1 MVNLTVTCDKDVA
14 HLEHSTGGLRVN
26 GIRLAQNCTVLGQRS
41 SSLCVS
47 TVHTCTHALQC
58 SSSTLYIHKLRE
70 FENNMHL
77 INFNIT
83 NHGAMYY
90 PLALPNCPQAGSF
103 SANSFRRATLKK
115 WEWAWGQ
122 GYNPYYH
129 LAWYGPGLFVTIKF

>member
-1 MVNLTVTCDKDVA
+1 MVNLTATCDKDVA

-58 SSSTLYIHKLRE
+58 SSSTLYIHKSY
-70 FENNMHL
+70 
-77 INFNIT
+77 IA

-90 PLALPNCPQAGSF
+90 PLALPNLPQAGSF
-103 SANSFRRATLKK
+103 PVNSFWHATLKK